1 MVSFLWVKGD
11 FKMKKT
17 LVSLVLTMFT
27 IVPCVFLTACGG
39 DTPKHT
45 CEFQTYWS
53 YDNTYHWHA
62 CENTQCGNA
71 IDKVEH
77 VWDDGIT
84 IVPATATTQ
93 GVIVYTC
100 GICEYAKLKKYTP
113 EKTLTKEAWN
123 KAINF
128 EGIDNYTI
136 TTLSPE
142 NRSYSV
148 VCTVDGNLIRRNQQ
162 DKIVHENDYFS
173 IDYYERT
180 IESGK
185 IKYYHYN
192 YNNSMYEPQVVYVQK
207 EINSNEYAK
216 AVASTKFA
224 MFDYDSFV
232 YNESTGKY
240 ESFGFEQYGIGKTC
254 LFFDSGRLSEI
265 TYQKE
270 YDDYDGEGDRY
281 YTLEISISYVPSRLE
296 PPRDLIDGD
305 SI

>member
-1 MVSFLWVKGD
+1 
-11 FKMKKT
+11 MKKT
-17 LVSLVLTMFT
+17 LVSLVLIIFS
-27 IVPCVFLTACGG
+27 IFPCVFLTACSN

-45 CEFQTYWS
+45 CEFASYWS

-62 CENTQCGNA
+62 CENSQCGNA
-71 IDKVEH
+71 INKAEH
-77 VWDDGIT
+77 VWDDGIM

-113 EKTLTKEAWN
+113 EKTLTKEQWN

-128 EGIDNYTI
+128 ENIDNYTI
-136 TTLSPE
+136 TALSPD
-142 NRSYSV
+142 NSAFSDVY
-148 VCTVDGNLIRRNQQ
+148 TVDGNTIYHNQQ

-192 YNNSMYEPQVVYVQK
+192 YNSGMYVPLVAYVHK
-207 EINSNEYAK
+207 EISANEYAK

-240 ESFGFEQYGIGKTC
+240 ESFGFEEYGIGKTY
-254 LFFDSGRLSEI
+254 LFFDGGRLSEI

-270 YDDYDGEGDRY
+270 YDDYNGEGNRY
-281 YTLEISISYVPSRLE
+281 YTLEISISYVPSRVEL
-296 PPRDLIDGD
+296 PGNLIDGD